1 MAKRKRRIQ
10 ETTESSSKTEDI
22 IEIDDDEGFVPVGVQ
37 KKPKVSLPETS
48 PDTNVKVKSSKTAHG
63 IKIKSETKSQ
73 ANDNEDGIDIKIPMS
88 LLMTGTS
95 AGSNECTVLVQ
106 VSPEDAPI
114 LDFHG
119 AGGAVGRFEVDVD
132 TGRIELKI
140 FAHSHIEIFSQDF
153 LFFCKNHCKVTMDL
167 KGYQYQ
173 GGLQG
178 GPTCII
184 AAMHP
189 MIGDNMMK
197 VESITDEFVTLQKTG
212 DQLAQLD
219 AVVEKGEIDDSFKV
233 KDTNVNARD
242 YNKDSGSQKVKT
254 DDENRSVR
262 KGKASKRKK

>member
-22 IEIDDDEGFVPVGVQ
+22 IEIDVDEDSDANVPVGVQ
-37 KKPKVSLPETS
+37 KKPKASLPETS
-48 PDTNVKVKSSKTAHG
+48 PDTNAKVKSSKSAHG

-73 ANDNEDGIDIKIPMS
+73 ANNNEDGIDIKIPMS

-119 AGGAVGRFEVDVD
+119 AGGAVGRFEVDD
-132 TGRIELKI
+132 
-140 FAHSHIEIFSQDF
+140 D
-153 LFFCKNHCKVTMDL
+153 KVTMDL